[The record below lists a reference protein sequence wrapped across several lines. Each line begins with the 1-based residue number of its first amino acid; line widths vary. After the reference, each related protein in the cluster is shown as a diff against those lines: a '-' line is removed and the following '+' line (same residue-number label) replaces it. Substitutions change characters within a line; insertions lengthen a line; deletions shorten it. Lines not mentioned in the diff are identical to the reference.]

1 MSRHLPFVLVAFLI
15 VCQMATP
22 GVAVDLE
29 QVLWRPSG
37 PQGGSRLAD
46 PYLWPH
52 RAAGVPIDPPLQAD
66 RWLAAV
72 APVTESHRPAPSPR
86 VSLDYFRLR
95 LRSAIR
101 AALDMADR
109 VARVVRRSLIE
120 AQQYLHAIL
129 ITLDLYPERAAAA
142 PVGEPPPI
150 YSPILDIPISA
161 TLLPANMRDPEPLW
175 FNADLLSPIDGLML
189 APQGMGQVHREA
201 AAEPLRT
208 SSSAP
213 RGPLSFTEIFVQST
227 AIAFLAVLLLVPF
240 GCAYAA
246 GSLYGWARD
255 GPPELG

>member
-1 MSRHLPFVLVAFLI
+1 MSRHLPLVLVAFLI

-22 GVAVDLE
+22 AVAVDLE
-29 QVLWRPSG
+29 RMF
-37 PQGGSRLAD
+37 GSRLVD

-52 RAAGVPIDPPLQAD
+52 RAPGVPIDPPLQAD
-66 RWLAAV
+66 RWLAGV
-72 APVTESHRPAPSPR
+72 APVTEIHRPAPSPR
-86 VSLDYFRLR
+86 VSLDYFGLR
-95 LRSAIR
+95 VRSAVR
-101 AALDMADR
+101 AARDMAH
-109 VARVVRRSLIE
+109 RVVRVLHSSLIE
-120 AQQYLHAIL
+120 VQQYLHAIL

-161 TLLPANMRDPEPLW
+161 TLLPANLRDPEPLW

-189 APQGMGQVHREA
+189 APQGMGQVRREA

-208 SSSAP
+208 SSAP
-213 RGPLSFTEIFVQST
+213 KGPLSFPEIFVQST